1 MRKLI
6 KGILRRIAP
15 QWTMSLL
22 SARARVESHRC
33 IALWGSGPVVDK
45 LIGRFG
51 NRVREGLFAGLI
63 LTPMTLAEQL
73 GPYLLGLYES
83 ELEGA
88 WNIVFRGSYAQVI
101 DIGARFGYYAVGL
114 ARRYPQASVV
124 AFDTDWWARKATRKM
139 AAANGT
145 GNVEVRGFCT
155 PAWLERHTREDA
167 LILSDCEG
175 YEAVLFQPGIIP
187 RLRSATLII
196 ETHEVY
202 APGVTNR
209 LREVFGQTHRILEI
223 GQETARRTTSLDLDF
238 LTDDERRLATREV
251 RTDQSWLLCLPR
263 TGPNATVL
271 A

>member
-1 MRKLI
+1 MRQFAKR
-6 KGILRRIAP
+6 ILGRIAP
-15 QWTMSLL
+15 QWTTSLL

-33 IALWGSGPVVDK
+33 VALWGSGPVVDR
-45 LIGRFG
+45 LIERFG
-51 NRVREGLFAGLI
+51 NRVQEGPFAGLV
-63 LTPMTLAEQL
+63 LTPMALAEQL

-88 WNIVFRGSYAQVI
+88 WDIVFRGSYTQVI

-114 ARRYPQASVV
+114 AKRYPQASVV
-124 AFDTDWWARKATRKM
+124 AFDTDWWARKATRQM
-139 AAANGT
+139 AAANGAW
-145 GNVEVRGFCT
+145 NVDVRSFCT
-155 PAWLERHTREDA
+155 PAWLERNAREDA

-175 YEAVLFQPGIIP
+175 YEAILFQPGIIP

-196 ETHEVY
+196 ETHEVFS
-202 APGVTNR
+202 PGVINR
-209 LREVFGQTHRILEI
+209 LREAFGATHRVLEI
-223 GQETARRTTSLDLDF
+223 GQEAARRTTSHSLDF

-263 TGPNATVL
+263 TGPNADAL